1 MKQNVTIILKSS
13 YIKELLEDRKTDK
26 LIDGM
31 FKKSGIIQENN
42 GYSRWIIRNVDWEDI
57 PVKGSEQEMILDIME
72 NLEDLGE
79 KIMVSTTNCDEN
91 KETVVRITVPEI
103 PDDKKAPRSPKD
115 EESADVSSLVELRN
129 DQVVVSSRQVAKNF
143 EKLHKDVLENIR
155 NISASIS
162 TAEFSALF
170 FKTEYK
176 ATNGKKNPEY
186 LMNRDGFS
194 LIVMGFTGKK
204 ALDWKLRY
212 IDAFNQMEER
222 LRCRPLPQMSMMEM
236 IAEIAKQEVE
246 NEKRLVALEE
256 HAENMNKVTAGLER
270 KVDALGNTI
279 TTVDTLE
286 QDVKSLVTRMYHH
299 GYADSPKDAYGMIYS
314 EMSQFGIRL
323 KQRWDNFE
331 RKGNPYKSKLRM
343 IMDDNKMKAA
353 LLSSYQVVARGFN
366 EYLEEARA

>member
-1 MKQNVTIILKSS
+1 MKQNVTIILNNG
-13 YIKELLEDRKTDK
+13 YIKEFLKARETNKALDD
-26 LIDGM
+26 M
-31 FKKSGIIQENN
+31 FKKSRIIQENN
-42 GYSRWIIRNVDWEDI
+42 GYYRWIIRNVDWEDI

-72 NLEDLGE
+72 DIESCGE

-91 KETVVRITVPEI
+91 KETTVIGTVPEF
-103 PDDKKAPRSPKD
+103 PDDKKVPADDKK
-115 EESADVSSLVELRN
+115 SAEASLVELRN
-129 DQVVVSSRQVAKNF
+129 DQVVVSSRKVAENF
-143 EKLHKDVLENIR
+143 GKLHKNVLSTIENIKAE
-155 NISASIS
+155 NSAVTQMFHETSY
-162 TAEFSALF
+162 TAGTG
-170 FKTEYK
+170 KPYKEYF
-176 ATNGKKNPEY
+176 
-186 LMNRDGFS
+186 MNRDGFS
-194 LIVMGFTGKK
+194 LLVMGFTGKK
-204 ALDWKLRY
+204 ALEWKLKY
-212 IDAFNQMEER
+212 IDAFNKMEEQ
-222 LRCRPLPQMSMMEM
+222 LRCRPLPKMSMMEM

-256 HAENMNKVTAGLER
+256 HAESTNRVTAELER

-279 TTVDTLE
+279 TSVDTLE

-314 EMSQFGIRL
+314 EMSRFGIRL

>member
-13 YIKELLEDRKTDK
+13 YIKEFLKDRKTDK

-42 GYSRWIIRNVDWEDI
+42 GYSRWIIRNVDWEDV

-103 PDDKKAPRSPKD
+103 PDDKKVPAVSEAS
-115 EESADVSSLVELRN
+115 EETDGANLVELRN
-129 DQVVVSSRQVAKNF
+129 DQVVVSSRKVAERF
-143 EKLHKDVLENIR
+143 EKDHR
-155 NISASIS
+155 NILRDVREILAAQNCAAKFFMES
-162 TAEFSALF
+162 TYENRGR
-170 FKTEYK
+170 KY
-176 ATNGKKNPEY
+176 PEY
-186 LMNRDGFS
+186 LMNRKGFS
-194 LIVMGFTGKK
+194 LLAMGFTGEK
-204 ALDWKLRY
+204 ALEWKIKY
-212 IDAFNQMEER
+212 IDAFDAMEEQ
-222 LRCRPLPQMSMMEM
+222 LRNRPLPKMSMMEM
-236 IAEIAKQEVE
+236 IVEIAKKEVE
-246 NEKRLVALEE
+246 NEKRLAALEE
-256 HAENMNKVTAGLER
+256 HAENTNKVTTELER
-270 KVDALGNTI
+270 RMDALGNTI
-279 TTVDTLE
+279 TSVDTLE

-314 EMSQFGIRL
+314 EMSRFGIRL